1 MIRSLFALT
10 ATIALMTFGPTA
22 TATTD
27 TGAADTSSV
36 IVYRADESIKTRR
49 INFDVHVD
57 KASVGRLAA
66 KDALV
71 AAGDPGTYTIGTS
84 LPGDTPL
91 VLELKPGSTHY
102 VHTRLRMVGNRVIVE
117 LVEVE
122 EQVARAHELNPT
134 FLTI

>member
-1 MIRSLFALT
+1 MIRSLFAIT
-10 ATIALMTFGPTA
+10 ATLSLLAFGPAA
-22 TATTD
+22 TASSD
-27 TGAADTSSV
+27 AAAEATSSIV
-36 IVYRADESIKTRR
+36 VYRADESVKTRR

-57 KASVGRLAA
+57 KSSVGRLNAR
-66 KDALV
+66 DALV
-71 AAGDPGTYTIGTS
+71 AAGAPGTYAIGTS
-84 LPGDTPL
+84 LPDAEPL

-122 EQVARAHELNPT
+122 EQVARAHELDPE